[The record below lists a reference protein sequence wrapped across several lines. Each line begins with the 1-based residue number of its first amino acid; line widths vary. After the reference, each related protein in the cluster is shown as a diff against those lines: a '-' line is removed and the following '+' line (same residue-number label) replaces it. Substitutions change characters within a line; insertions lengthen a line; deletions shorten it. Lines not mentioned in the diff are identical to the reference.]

1 MGRIDNV
8 SKGVV
13 FGALKLLEQLYL
25 EGDLPGFI
33 FRNALKEYSDTVNML
48 DFKCHVESQE
58 VISCMD

>member
-1 MGRIDNV
+1 MSKINNV

-25 EGDLPGFI
+25 EGNLPGYI
-33 FRNALKEYSDTVNML
+33 FRNALKEYSDIVNIS
-48 DFKCHVESQE
+48 DFKCYVESQE